1 MHSPRQD
8 SDPATRTGQRFDVV
22 IVGAGISGICSAT
35 LLRKHCPQL
44 SFLIVDAM
52 EAPGGTWLIHKYPGA
67 RSDSDL
73 FTFGYDFKPWK
84 GKPIASREEILDYL
98 ASTIEDE
105 QLGPHIRYQHR
116 VQSASWSSASSTWTL
131 DLAVD
136 DARKPVQIQAGFLW
150 MCQGYYRHSKGYTPS
165 WPGLEQFKGEVVH
178 PQHWPDSIDLAG
190 KRVTVIGSG
199 ATAATLIPALAD
211 RCAHVTMLQRTPTYF
226 ATGRN
231 ADALADELRK
241 LEVDEAWIHEI
252 MRRKVVRDRADLI
265 ERARTHPDSLKQQLI
280 AGVKACLPEGYDV
293 ERHFTPPYKP
303 LQQRVAFV
311 PDGDLFKAISAGK
324 ASVVTDHIAQF
335 DEKGIQLQSGDRIDC
350 DVVVTATGFE
360 LSVMGDIPFSVD
372 GRAVDFAQTVS
383 YRGMMFSGV
392 PNMTWVYGYGRYSWT
407 LRAELVG
414 QFVCR
419 LLQHMQTRKARH
431 VTPMTRPEDA
441 DMALGTW
448 VDAQDLNAGY
458 MLRSLHRLPRRGD
471 KPEWQHSQDYLYE
484 RKALPSVDLTDP
496 LFSYAD

>member
-8 SDPATRTGQRFDVV
+8 SDPATRTAQRFDVV

-265 ERARTHPDSLKQQLI
+265 ERAQTHPDALKQQLI

-392 PNMTWVYGYGRYSWT
+392 PNMAWVYGYGRYSWT

-431 VTPMTRPEDA
+431 VTPTTRPEDA
-441 DMALGTW
+441 GMALGTW
-448 VDAQDLNAGY
+448 VDTEDLNAGY
-458 MLRSLHRLPRRGD
+458 MLRGLHRLPRRGD

-496 LFSYAD
+496 LFSYAA

>member
-1 MHSPRQD
+1 MLSPRQV
-8 SDPATRTGQRFDVV
+8 SDPATGTAQRYDVV

-105 QLGPHIRYQHR
+105 QLGPHIRYRHR

-131 DLAVD
+131 DLAMG
-136 DARKPVQIQAGFLW
+136 DARKPAQIQAGFLW

-165 WPGLEQFKGEVVH
+165 WPGIEQFKGEVVH

-265 ERARTHPDSLKQQLI
+265 ERARTHPDALNQQLI

-324 ASVVTDHIAQF
+324 ASVVTDQIAQF
-335 DEKGIQLQSGDRIDC
+335 DEKGIQLQSGERIDC

-372 GRAVDFAQTVS
+372 GRAVDFSQTVS

-392 PNMTWVYGYGRYSWT
+392 PNMAWVYGYGRYSWT

-431 VTPMTRPEDA
+431 VTPTTRPEDA
-441 DMALGTW
+441 GMALGTW
-448 VDAQDLNAGY
+448 VDTEDLNAGY
-458 MLRSLHRLPRRGD
+458 MLRGLHRLPRRGD